1 MASWS
6 DAKKKEE
13 ENKVAENEWHCDHCG
28 TKNFWNEKE
37 IKTSYCSKC
46 VKKNDMIYQMILL
59 SNDKNY
65 LNGEDQANEYYKNE
79 MSRSMNNSSGARSNQ
94 PK

>member
-1 MASWS
+1 
-6 DAKKKEE
+6 
-13 ENKVAENEWHCDHCG
+13 
-28 TKNFWNEKE
+28 
-37 IKTSYCSKC
+37 
-46 VKKNDMIYQMILL
+46 MIYQMILL

-94 PK
+94 PKQRENERVV